1 MDKQRLEEIT
11 EQFCDGYC
19 RYAREC
25 TDQDELD
32 AVCDSCPMNHLF
44 ELLD

>member
-11 EQFCDGYC
+11 EQFCDKYC
-19 RYAREC
+19 LYAKHC
-25 TDQDELD
+25 TNQDRLD
-32 AVCDSCPMNHLF
+32 GICNECPMNELF